1 IGRPEMVDD
10 PRFATIATRHQY
22 RDETDAAVA
31 AWMKTQKTADVERE
45 FAKAGIP
52 AAAVKTYAE
61 TAANPHVIERDMLQP
76 IEQEDGKTVPITGPA
91 AKFSRTPTRVR
102 TRAAKLGE
110 HTEEIL
116 AELGIDPSEQTKL
129 RTLKAI

>member
-1 IGRPEMVDD
+1 MVDD

-31 AWMKTQKTADVERE
+31 VWMKTQKTADVERE
-45 FAKAGIP
+45 FAKVGIP

-91 AKFSRTPTRVR
+91 AKFSRTPTKVR
-102 TRAAKLGE
+102 ARAAKLGE

-116 AELGIDPSEQTKL
+116 AELGMNPTDVRRLRATKV
-129 RTLKAI
+129 I